1 MASQSQSPLP
11 PHLLPD
17 REIHVVISILSGQ
30 HKAREFYEESV
41 KPLLDQHGVTYFPH
55 ETTSARTIIE
65 LTEKIF
71 IPNARR
77 GVKQTI
83 ILLSGDGGI
92 VDIVN
97 TFTTVLNRSNDD
109 VRAPSIFL
117 KPLIALIPMGTANA
131 LAWSS
136 GVGVA
141 EDALNALMKGKPK
154 SLPSFKVCFSP
165 GANLVV
171 NEGQDREALN
181 AGDGDDCVVYGAVVC
196 SWGLHA
202 SLVAM
207 SDTTEYRKHGLER
220 FKMAAGQLL
229 KESHAYRGKIKW
241 RTQTSDWNELPAKE
255 HSYILTTMVSNLEQH
270 FQISPSTKP
279 LDGTLRM
286 VVVGVEPAAEIMRVL
301 GLAYHS
307 GQHVNDPKVMYQ
319 EIEGLRIE
327 FDEEEERWRQV
338 CVDGKIV
345 AVTKDGYME
354 VTRIPA
360 TGMDARRVV
369 ELIC

>member
-1 MASQSQSPLP
+1 MASQSQSSLP
-11 PHLLPD
+11 PHLLSD

-30 HKAREFYEESV
+30 HKAKGFYEESL
-41 KPLLDQHGVTYFPH
+41 KPLLDRHGVTYFPH
-55 ETTSARTIIE
+55 ETKSARTIIE

-97 TFTTVLNRSNDD
+97 TFTTILNRSNDD
-109 VRAPSIFL
+109 IRAPSIFL
-117 KPLIALIPMGTANA
+117 KPLVALIPMGTANA

-136 GVGVA
+136 GVA
-141 EDALNALMKGKPK
+141 QDALKVLMEGKPQ
-154 SLPSFKVCFSP
+154 SLPSYKVRFSP
-165 GANLVV
+165 GSQLVV
-171 NEGQDREALN
+171 NEGQDRETIN
-181 AGDGDDCVVYGAVVC
+181 EGDEDDCVTYGAVVC

-207 SDTTEYRKHGLER
+207 SDTAEYRKHGVER
-220 FKMAAGQLL
+220 FRMAAGQLL
-229 KESHAYRGKIKW
+229 KESHSYRGKIKW
-241 RTQTSDWNELPAKE
+241 RTQNSDWIELPARE
-255 HSYILTTMVSNLEQH
+255 HSYILTTMVSNLEEN
-270 FQISPSTKP
+270 FKISPATTR

-286 VVVGVEPAAEIMRVL
+286 VILGVEPAADIMRVL
-301 GLAYHS
+301 GLAYQS
-307 GQHVNDPKVMYQ
+307 GQHVNDPKVMY
-319 EIEGLRIE
+319 ENIEGLRIE

-345 AVTKDGYME
+345 AVTKDGYLE